1 MCGIVGVLS
10 NKEVINEIYD
20 SLIIIQHRGQDASG
34 IVTYGDRFNI
44 KKGEGLVRNTITEE
58 DFNYLKGHIGIG
70 HVRYPTLGGMGIEN
84 AQPFISTTPYG
95 IALAFNGNIINFN
108 SLKEKLE
115 KHDRRII
122 ISTSD
127 AELLLNLLS
136 AEMEKKRK
144 FSPDLLFEAVKGLF
158 DKVKGSYSVVAL
170 IKDKGILA
178 FRDPYG
184 IKPLIFGKKDN
195 SYCVVSESVALATL
209 GYKTLRDVQP
219 GEAVFFN
226 TEGKLYSRKISE
238 EKHYPCI
245 FEYVYFARPDSTID
259 GISVYEA
266 RLNLGKNLA
275 KEIRKKSIDID
286 IVVPVPDT
294 SRPVAIS
301 LAEEL
306 DVKYR
311 EGLMKNRYV
320 GRTFIMAHQSKREE
334 LIRIKFSPVKE
345 IMKGKKVLLVDDSIV
360 RGTTSKKI
368 VQLIRDA
375 GAKEVHF
382 ASSSPPL
389 KFPCY
394 YGIDMQT
401 KGEFIACKRALA
413 EIREMIGVESLTYQS
428 VEGLMESVSNEKVE
442 NFCAAC
448 FTGEYPI
455 KATED
460 EVNRI
465 EAARGCKNI

>member
-1 MCGIVGVLS
+1 MCGIVGIES
-10 NKEVINEIYD
+10 NQEVVNSIYD
-20 SLIIIQHRGQDASG
+20 SLIIMQHRGQDASG
-34 IVTYGDRFNI
+34 IVTYSDRFNI
-44 KKGEGLVRNTITEE
+44 RKGEGLARDTFQQE
-58 DFNYLKGHIGIG
+58 DFNYLEGNIGIG

-95 IALAFNGNIINFN
+95 IAFAFNGNIINFD
-108 SLKEKLE
+108 SLKENLE
-115 KHDRRII
+115 KDNKRIL

-136 AEMEKKRK
+136 VEMEKKLD
-144 FSPDLLFEAVKGLF
+144 FSPDLLFDAVKGLF

-184 IKPLIFGKKDN
+184 IKPLIFGKKEN
-195 SYCVVSESVALATL
+195 GYCVASESVVLDTL
-209 GYKTLRDVQP
+209 GYKIERDVQP
-219 GEAVFFN
+219 GEAVFFS
-226 TEGKLYSRKISE
+226 TEGEFYSKKISE
-238 EKHYPCI
+238 EKHCPCI

-275 KEIRKKSIDID
+275 KEIKKKGTDID

-320 GRTFIMAHQSKREE
+320 GRTFIMPHQSKREE
-334 LIRIKFSPVKE
+334 LIRIKLSPVKE
-345 IMKGKKVLLVDDSIV
+345 IMKNKKVLLVDDSIV

-401 KGEFIACKRALA
+401 KGEFIACKRDL
-413 EIREMIGVESLTYQS
+413 ENIRQLIGVDSLTYQS
-428 VEGLMESVSNEKVE
+428 INGLLDSVSSNGIS
-442 NFCAAC
+442 NFCTAC

-455 KATED
+455 EASGE
-460 EVNRI
+460 EIARI
-465 EAARGCKNI
+465 EAARGCKG